1 MIDLD
6 KANIKEFN
14 GELYNFESQFK
25 FTRLYGYSQDKVGS
39 KRLIK
44 IHCRGSSRKE
54 AIDNNNKLIVF
65 FLHQN
70 KLYQWTEIS
79 INK

>member
-14 GELYNFESQFK
+14 GEMYNFESQFK
-25 FTRLYGYSQDKVGS
+25 FKKLLSYSQDQVDG
-39 KRLIK
+39 KRLTK

-54 AIDNNNKLIVF
+54 AINNNNKLIVF

-70 KLYQWTEIS
+70 MLH
-79 INK
+79 